1 MYHTIACWEEGDE
14 IVMIGCRIPD
24 PMGWEAQGQTG
35 RNAPLL
41 GNLRI
46 EPYLSQWRLNMR
58 TGAVDEAQMD
68 DRITE
73 FPRINDQFL
82 ARQRALQL
90 QRPHRRLADDA
101 VRRLRQVRPRHGA
114 SEEYGYPAGWY
125 GGEPSFAPSIS
136 ARAEDDGY
144 LLTFVAEE
152 ATGARSCT
160 SCTRRRWRRSR
171 AS

>member
-24 PMGWEAQGQTG
+24 PMGWESKGRTG

-73 FPRINDQFL
+73 FPRINDQYL
-82 ARQRALQL
+82 ARQAALQL
-90 QRPHRRLADDA
+90 QRPDRGLADDA
-101 VRRLRQVRPRHGA
+101 VRRVRQVRPHRRDERGVRL
-114 SEEYGYPAGWY
+114 P
-125 GGEPSFAPSIS
+125 
-136 ARAEDDGY
+136 RR
-144 LLTFVAEE
+144 LV
-152 ATGARSCT
+152 
-160 SCTRRRWRRSR
+160 RRRAVLR
-171 AS
+171 AVDQRGVPRTTATC